1 MTLLELLVLALGI
14 YFGAR
19 LLIFVYK
26 RTRFLI
32 KILSLNK
39 LDGSEV
45 EIENILRF
53 YSPRVTKKPICR
65 VRVYSKWYAV
75 RAFSGK
81 GNFYAAH
88 IVNERFAALFM
99 KTGGAV
105 KVRAIGRRFAKA
117 VTEGSRVYFPKTVHL
132 PALPENSDDIPALI
146 FNPAPRDLTYVTPE
160 RTSIKVAF
168 TGDEVYGHKIFTAST
183 FVNYID
189 RDTRGFYDNIK
200 TDIYD
205 FYR

>member
-32 KILSLNK
+32 KILTINK
-39 LDGSEV
+39 LDGAEV
-45 EIENILRF
+45 EIENIFRF

-105 KVRAIGRRFAKA
+105 KVRAIGRRLAKA
-117 VTEGSRVYFPKTVHL
+117 VTEGSRVYFPKTVL
-132 PALPENSDDIPALI
+132 SGVVNWAGS
-146 FNPAPRDLTYVTPE
+146 YVFTIEPSE
-160 RTSIKVAF
+160 SSPSFVAR
-168 TGDEVYGHKIFTAST
+168 S
-183 FVNYID
+183 FV
-189 RDTRGFYDNIK
+189 
-200 TDIYD
+200 
-205 FYR
+205 